1 MQTNATVTKVIER
14 MLGFEKYQAI
24 MNSIHSV
31 DISSNA
37 GFQKLFNDYYEV
49 RRNEDWRKGYYQYF
63 QSVKTNRNI
72 TFDTIIE
79 HLFYNLKTNRGR
91 QHPVEASFSSKMLA
105 TINPRMPI
113 LDSQVLNNM
122 NLSISGETPE
132 DKLTSA
138 KSVYRDICDRYMEY
152 IGSRD
157 CIKAISI
164 FDDYFPDYTDM
175 TMERKI
181 DWFLW
186 GFSKTELIKIGL
198 FGALL

>member
-1 MQTNATVTKVIER
+1 MLTNSTVTKVIER
-14 MLGFEKYQAI
+14 MLGFEKYRAI
-24 MNSIHSV
+24 MNLVHSV

-37 GFQKLFNDYYEV
+37 EFQTLFNDYYDV
-49 RRNEDWRKGYYQYF
+49 RRNKDWREGYYQYF

-72 TFDTIIE
+72 TFDAIIE
-79 HLFYNLKTNRGR
+79 HLYFNLKTNRGR
-91 QHPVEASFSSKMLA
+91 PNPVEASFSSKMLA

-138 KSVYRDICDRYMEY
+138 KSVYGDICDRYLKY

-157 CIKAISI
+157 CIKAISV
-164 FDDYFPDYTDM
+164 FDNYFPDYTEL

-186 GFSKTELIKIGL
+186 GFSKTELIEIGL
-198 FGALL
+198 FGVLL